1 MFKFFWKV
9 KNMWQLFKNM
19 KKSLIFDELKFQKSA
34 NNSEKEIEQFIMLF
48 NDYIIIK
55 YCYIL

>member
-1 MFKFFWKV
+1 
-9 KNMWQLFKNM
+9 MWQLFKNM

>member
-1 MFKFFWKV
+1 
-9 KNMWQLFKNM
+9 M